1 MILEVVRYRI
11 ELERKEKLMNY
22 YDVPEIIEL
31 GAAHKLILGEK
42 PLASTTDNLLKPFST
57 DPDELDDFDE

>member
-1 MILEVVRYRI
+1 
-11 ELERKEKLMNY
+11 MNN